1 MIIARVLTGLA
12 LIVAVYLVVFHTSAL
27 FFFLLVLIAILFSL
41 REFYRLVIPERAF
54 LAKLVGGLLAL
65 ALASS
70 IYLNQYSLTIG
81 LLAMGVIVLA
91 AVNVAQSGDLAA
103 NLGMSGLI
111 VLGVLYAGLLLT
123 FLVILRN
130 SSQGRELVF
139 LVLLVTWAQD
149 VAAYFAGRRWGA
161 RKLNAR
167 LSPGKTWEGFLAGLV
182 LSALVATAS
191 KPFLVR
197 ELGLFARLFLGLGLG
212 LIGPLGD
219 LFESMIKR
227 SAGAKDSGSVFPGH
241 GGMLDRLDSLLF
253 SAPFAYL
260 YLRLFLPLG

>member
-1 MIIARVLTGLA
+1 
-12 LIVAVYLVVFHTSAL
+12 
-27 FFFLLVLIAILFSL
+27 
-41 REFYRLVIPERAF
+41 
-54 LAKLVGGLLAL
+54 
-65 ALASS
+65 
-70 IYLNQYSLTIG
+70 
-81 LLAMGVIVLA
+81 
-91 AVNVAQSGDLAA
+91 
-103 NLGMSGLI
+103 
-111 VLGVLYAGLLLT
+111 
-123 FLVILRN
+123 
-130 SSQGRELVF
+130 
-139 LVLLVTWAQD
+139 
-149 VAAYFAGRRWGA
+149 
-161 RKLNAR
+161 
-167 LSPGKTWEGFLAGLV
+167 LAGLV